1 MHLYMYVYIWKGVP
15 RYIFPLFIELK
26 TCAFPVRN
34 MLITVKEPERIPGIS
49 WFIKNPINSLFIS
62 THKSYKTIR
71 VMFTNLATERGNHCI
86 YRYVMITNY

>member
-1 MHLYMYVYIWKGVP
+1 MHLYMYMYIWKGVP

-49 WFIKNPINSLFIS
+49 WFIKNPITLYLYLPTSPIKRFELCS
-62 THKSYKTIR
+62 PT
-71 VMFTNLATERGNHCI
+71 
-86 YRYVMITNY
+86 